1 MEKDAILLSDEDE
14 LQINEAENQQPNLT
28 KLVPLRIDISGDIES
43 PTPVP
48 VQGDRCACCDLHTT
62 TLWQGARA
70 CLDEHHAVCTLCYL
84 TGHLDSPTAAHG
96 RLAFLPGVAIADTIH
111 LQRRALL
118 AILGGDKSQKK
129 QGKQV
134 WEWMNRHS
142 REVETA
148 WGSANAVEFAHAMKR
163 LTPSKLAQLQIRL
176 TGCVLILPADMF
188 EDLSLLLPTGKT
200 ANSVLNSYSWGTYTR
215 SDMYAEPR
223 SLV

>member
-1 MEKDAILLSDEDE
+1 MEKDAIVLSDEGE
-14 LQINEAENQQPNLT
+14 LQENEAENQNINFT
-28 KLVPLRIDISGDIES
+28 KLVPLIVDISGDIES

-48 VQGDRCACCDLHTT
+48 VPGDRCACCGLHTT

-70 CLDEHHAVCTLCYL
+70 CLDENHAVCTLCYL

-96 RLAFLPGVAIADTIH
+96 RLAYLPGLATADAIH

-118 AILGGDKSQKK
+118 AILGGDKAQKM

-148 WGSANAVEFAHAMKR
+148 WGSAKAGEFAHAMKR

-200 ANSVLNSYSWGTYTR
+200 AHSVLTSYSWGTYTR
-215 SDMYAEPR
+215 SDMYAEP
-223 SLV
+223 SPLG